1 MFRVD
6 VTTDLVRGRAE
17 AVLGPRFGRLVHVL
31 AAVRGHGDWW
41 VPPQADL
48 RACLVGRRVC
58 RSSVGCFLWDRL
70 RPGGSCEP
78 GESASFRA
86 RRFRR
91 RRYGRPICRLG
102 CARDRGG
109 GIRCVRPWP
118 LPCRLGRPRCLRRG
132 AGGAGDQT
140 AGLDDERGDLLRA
153 PARVTA
159 SRKSHASSASAWKR
173 RKPPTCQRPARV
185 PGRSL
190 ASRRISGTDD
200 ATTFTT
206 STSNSPC
213 TRRYPHWRFSRNSR
227 STRAWMEATAR
238 GRPGR
243 FGRHREACRPAIRS
257 RCQRITVSGRTSS
270 RIRRSALRCSRCSSA
285 AGNAR
290 SGRGEPHPRSARL
303 TFQHRNLMPQ
313 DQDLGVLIPIAGRNK
328 AQGPRTY
335 SSPSDRP
342 AATTRPIIIPR
353 GDNVPA
359 HLLPDQPGPPA
370 TLTPAIMLSPAWI
383 NFRHAQ
389 TSRPRGWPG
398 SGWSHCTW
406 RRAAH
411 FNWIDYIM
419 SAPPSTARVAPLT

>member
-238 GRPGR
+238 GRPSLRPMPGSLPAR
-243 FGRHREACRPAIRS
+243 DQVRPADHRVRANQQPHPPQRLKVQPVQQRRRQCPVGARRTAPSLRPADIPAPQSDAAGPRS
-257 RCQRITVSGRTSS
+257 RRPYPDRWPEQGAGTANVFVTVR
-270 RIRRSALRCSRCSSA
+270 
-285 AGNAR
+285 
-290 SGRGEPHPRSARL
+290 
-303 TFQHRNLMPQ
+303 
-313 DQDLGVLIPIAGRNK
+313 
-328 AQGPRTY
+328 
-335 SSPSDRP
+335 
-342 AATTRPIIIPR
+342 
-353 GDNVPA
+353 
-359 HLLPDQPGPPA
+359 
-370 TLTPAIMLSPAWI
+370 
-383 NFRHAQ
+383 
-389 TSRPRGWPG
+389 
-398 SGWSHCTW
+398 
-406 RRAAH
+406 
-411 FNWIDYIM
+411 
-419 SAPPSTARVAPLT
+419 